1 MNGEDKVEREPG
13 TEGERERQ
21 TKVRNGIILI
31 GLIRNYSDCSRSQ
44 WTAALYGELLNRLKC
59 RNKSVYS
66 KRITPEDY

>member
-13 TEGERERQ
+13 TERERQ

-44 WTAALYGELLNRLKC
+44 WTAALYGEPN
-59 RNKSVYS
+59 
-66 KRITPEDY
+66 E